1 VDLSIQEKQYTSA
14 LALLERANAQYP
26 QKADTAATLAYL
38 LATAP
43 GPGTRNGSRALQL
56 AQKAYAVT
64 GSVQHGAVIALAF
77 GELNRC
83 AEAAAWQRKMIN
95 QAEQQQ
101 QSELAGKLKKDL
113 PLYEGKQ
120 MCRPAGP

>member
-1 VDLSIQEKQYTSA
+1 
-14 LALLERANAQYP
+14 
-26 QKADTAATLAYL
+26 
-38 LATAP
+38 
-43 GPGTRNGSRALQL
+43 
-56 AQKAYAVT
+56 
-64 GSVQHGAVIALAF
+64 VQHGAVIALAF

-101 QSELAGKLKKDL
+101 QSALAGKLKKDL

-120 MCRPAGP
+120 TCRPASQ